1 MKNFEEFVNRI
12 KELYVQY
19 IKPII
24 FKIEKAHNQIV
35 GTIAAPGQAVVGTVE
50 KVSEG
55 GAGTAVNIAM
65 NLSGITDRTDKRNLA
80 REIGNMIQ
88 QEVARKL
95 GGSVMSGR
103 F

>member
-1 MKNFEEFVNRI
+1 MNPIRASLSNFFDGAKENFEAFVNRVR
-12 KELYVQY
+12 ELYVQY

-24 FKIEKAHNQIV
+24 FKIEKDHNQIV

-65 NLSGITDRTDKRNLA
+65 NLSGMTDRTDKREFS
-80 REIGNMIQ
+80 RQIGNMIQ
-88 QEVARKL
+88 A
-95 GGSVMSGR
+95 
-103 F
+103 